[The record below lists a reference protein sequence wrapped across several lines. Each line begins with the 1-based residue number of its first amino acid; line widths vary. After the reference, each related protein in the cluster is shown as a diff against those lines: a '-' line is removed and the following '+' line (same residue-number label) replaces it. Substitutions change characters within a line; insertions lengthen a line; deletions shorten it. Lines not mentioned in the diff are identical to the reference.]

1 MEKKLAD
8 KLNEI
13 NSCFDTKYLLHESEN
28 LDVIKDYYTTNKISY
43 RLFHNWSGF
52 LHMGISKNGIYKE
65 IDLLE
70 QVREVE
76 KYIKSLNAK
85 NILELGAGRG
95 ANSFYLS
102 KNNPS
107 VTCYAI
113 DISTSPINKYKR
125 ENFVFNFA
133 NYHNLSI
140 FQDDFFDIIFAVE
153 TICHSNSKEV
163 VLREAYKKLK
173 KGGVFIIFDGY
184 LNNDKNLLNE
194 EQKLA
199 STLIEKGMAV
209 DEFETLKSFNKKIS
223 DVGFVILQE
232 ENLSQNILPTLYKF
246 EKMAKKFFKN
256 KFLQKLLIFIFPEK
270 VIRNSLSAYL
280 MPNFIK
286 EEIGLYIKH
295 VLQK

>member
-1 MEKKLAD
+1 MKKNLVD

-13 NSCFDTKYLLHESEN
+13 NSCLDTKYLLHESEN
-28 LDVIKDYYTTNKISY
+28 LDVVKDYYTTNKISY
-43 RLFHNWSGF
+43 RLFHNWGGF
-52 LHMGISKNGIYKE
+52 LHMGISQNGIYKKT
-65 IDLLE
+65 DLLE
-70 QVREVE
+70 QVLDVE
-76 KYIKSLNAK
+76 KYIKSVDAK

-125 ENFVFNFA
+125 ENLIFNFA
-133 NYHNLSI
+133 DYHNLSI

-153 TICHSNSKEV
+153 TICHSNDKEV

-173 KGGVFIIFDGY
+173 KGGVLSIFDGY

-199 STLIEKGMAV
+199 SVLIEKGMAV
-209 DEFETLKSFNKKIS
+209 DEFETLQSFNKKIAN
-223 DVGFVILQE
+223 VGFTILRE

-246 EKMAKKFFKN
+246 ERMAKKFFKN
-256 KFLQKLLIFIFPEK
+256 KFLRKLLILIFPEK

-280 MPNFIK
+280 MTNFI
-286 EEIGLYIKH
+286 EEKIGLYIKH
-295 VLQK
+295 ILQK